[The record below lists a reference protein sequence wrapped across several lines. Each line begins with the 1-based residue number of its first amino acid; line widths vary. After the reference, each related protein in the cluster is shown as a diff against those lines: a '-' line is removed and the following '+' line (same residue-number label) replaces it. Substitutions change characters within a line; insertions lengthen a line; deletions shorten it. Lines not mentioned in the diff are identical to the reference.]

1 MFLFIGQFLDFFL
14 LIVSLTG
21 QLLFILHLEI
31 VSHFL
36 AGFIITLD
44 VLQLHF
50 EIVKECLDYIIMLV
64 IQPLYVS
71 FEPLTHRILGLLKIF
86 ELPLLVLEL
95 LLIEVLEFF
104 LALIVVNLKF
114 VHLLLVLVFLLSLFH
129 LELFVVTV
137 QLVELLRLL
146 FLHHIV
152 TLDEGEVLG
161 SETRID
167 DVLLLFHLGTQGLLL
182 FAPIFHTAF
191 TDKHDSP

>member
-1 MFLFIGQFLDFFL
+1 
-14 LIVSLTG
+14 
-21 QLLFILHLEI
+21 
-31 VSHFL
+31 
-36 AGFIITLD
+36 
-44 VLQLHF
+44 
-50 EIVKECLDYIIMLV
+50 MLV

-71 FEPLTHRILGLLKIF
+71 FEPLTHSILSLLKIF

-137 QLVELLRLL
+137 QLVELLSLL

-191 TDKHDSP
+191 TDKHDPA